1 MSQIFDA
8 LRRAEGDNFMPWT
21 RDAAARVP
29 SPCVAVRESDSPDS
43 ELGQAPLI
51 STAKPP
57 ERLVALAQ
65 QDSLAA
71 EKFRV
76 LAMRL
81 RTLQKQRQLKK
92 LLITSALKGDGKSVV
107 SANLAA
113 TLAQRQKTLL
123 IDGDLHQSGLKD
135 VLASEALPGITDWW
149 RASDSIFRFL
159 HRVHGLSLWYLP
171 AGLAAERPLDILQS
185 PRMYE
190 LLSQIAG
197 WFDWVI
203 IDSPPL
209 VPVADST
216 VWATQVDG
224 TLLIVRQ
231 GKTAKKLL
239 QETLEAVENLK
250 LLGIVMNASEDTH
263 PGYYRKYYKDSFKS
277 GPPSTS

>member
-1 MSQIFDA
+1 MSQVFDA

-21 RDAAARVP
+21 RDAATCMP
-29 SPCVAVRESDSPDS
+29 SPQVVREPDRHNW
-43 ELGQAPLI
+43 ELDQAPQL
-51 STAKPP
+51 SSPKVP
-57 ERLVALAQ
+57 ERVVALAHP
-65 QDSLAA
+65 DSLAA

-81 RTLQKQRQLKK
+81 RTLQKLRQLKK
-92 LLITSALKGDGKSVV
+92 LLITSALKGDGKSVI

-113 TLAQRQKTLL
+113 TLACRQKTLL

-135 VLASEALPGITDWW
+135 VLAAEPLPGLTDWW
-149 RASDSIFRFL
+149 QGSAPISRFL
-159 HRVHGLSLWYLP
+159 HRVPELSLWYLP

-185 PRMYE
+185 TRMAE
-190 LLSQIAG
+190 LLAQIAG

-224 TLLIVRQ
+224 TLLVVRQ

-239 QETLEAVENLK
+239 QETLESVENLK
-250 LLGIVMNASEDTH
+250 LLGIVMNASDDTH
-263 PGYYRKYYKDSFKS
+263 PRYYRQYYKDSLKG
-277 GPPSTS
+277 GPPSTA